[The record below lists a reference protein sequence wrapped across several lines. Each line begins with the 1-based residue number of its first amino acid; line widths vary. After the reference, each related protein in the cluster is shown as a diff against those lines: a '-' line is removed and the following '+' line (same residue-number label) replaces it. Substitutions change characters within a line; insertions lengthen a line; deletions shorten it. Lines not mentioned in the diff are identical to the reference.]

1 MIPVLPTRPVTDMNR
16 VPGDVLAMLAH
27 NPVVLMQRSQPAAV
41 MVHPDQWNAIA
52 EDLRRFRV
60 IAEARQIE
68 ARTEAASAWTSGE
81 EMRRIMAER
90 GVNVG
95 D

>member
-1 MIPVLPTRPVTDMNR
+1 MIPVLPSRPVTDMNR
-16 VPGDVLAMLAH
+16 VPSDVLAMLTN

-52 EDLRRFRV
+52 EELRRFRV
-60 IAEARQIE
+60 IAEARRIE
-68 ARTEAASAWTSGE
+68 ARNDASNSWTSGE
-81 EMRRIMAER
+81 EMRRMMAER